1 MEEDEDTDVHTL
13 RVQNKS
19 TLTALSTD
27 MTTDV
32 DLSNYLQTSDIISIT
47 NGEIDTIVTT
57 ADMDS
62 NS

>member
-1 MEEDEDTDVHTL
+1 METGGTGSFE
-13 RVQNKS
+13 KIG
-19 TLTALSTD
+19 
-27 MTTDV
+27 TTDV